1 VENKL
6 NQLFERLEKQRI
18 NLLLQLETYPNERL
32 NLPAANNKW
41 SVNQIIEH
49 LILAEEISIKSIQA
63 KVLTAKHFE
72 STGLRTAVRKFL
84 LRIFLRSPIKFTAP
98 ALVSNPRNTTDFSE
112 LKTKWATVRQQLK
125 ELLEWLPEHVLTKCI
140 YKHPVAGKMSIYGGV
155 DFMYEHV
162 RRHRQQIVKAL
173 K

>member
-1 VENKL
+1 VNSKL
-6 NQLFERLEKQRI
+6 HELFERLEKQRI
-18 NLLLQLETYPNERL
+18 NLLLQLETYPNEKL

-72 STGLRTAVRKFL
+72 PTGLRTAVRKLL
-84 LRIFLRSPIKFTAP
+84 LRIFLRSPLKFTAP
-98 ALVSNPRNTTDFSE
+98 ALVSNPHSTTEIAD
-112 LKTKWATVRQQLK
+112 LKTKWDTVRIQLK

-140 YKHPVAGKMSIYGGV
+140 YKHPVAGKMSIYGGL

-162 RRHRQQIVKAL
+162 RRHRLQIFKVL
-173 K
+173 N

>member
-1 VENKL
+1 MDSKL
-6 NQLFERLEKQRI
+6 HELFERLEKQRI
-18 NLLLQLETYPNERL
+18 NLLLQLESYPNEQL

-72 STGLRTAVRKFL
+72 STGLHTAVRKLL
-84 LRIFLRSPIKFTAP
+84 LRIFLRSPLKFTAP
-98 ALVSNPRNTTDFSE
+98 ALVSNPHSTTEIAD
-112 LKTKWATVRQQLK
+112 LKTKWDTVRIQLK

-140 YKHPVAGKMSIYGGV
+140 YKHPVAGKMSIYGGL

-162 RRHRQQIVKAL
+162 RRHRLQIFKVL
-173 K
+173 N

>member
-1 VENKL
+1 VNSKL
-6 NQLFERLEKQRI
+6 NELFERLEKQRI
-18 NLLLQLETYPNERL
+18 NLLLQLETYPNEKL

-72 STGLRTAVRKFL
+72 PTGLPTAVRKLL
-84 LRIFLRSPIKFTAP
+84 LRIFLRSPLKFSAP
-98 ALVSNPRNTTDFSE
+98 ALVSNPHSTAEIAD
-112 LKTKWATVRQQLK
+112 LKTKWDTIRIQLK

-140 YKHPVAGKMSIYGGV
+140 YKHPVAGKMSIYGGL

-162 RRHRQQIVKAL
+162 RRHRLQIFKVL
-173 K
+173 N